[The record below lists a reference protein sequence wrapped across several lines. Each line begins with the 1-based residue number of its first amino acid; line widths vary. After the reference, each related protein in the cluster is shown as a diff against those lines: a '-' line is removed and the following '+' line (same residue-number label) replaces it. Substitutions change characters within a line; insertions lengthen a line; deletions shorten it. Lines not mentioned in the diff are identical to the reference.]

1 MPARDIL
8 WAPGLTLPQERM
20 HGLSCSLKDGREIP
34 KLVGPNASTD
44 QIADAVHQW
53 MKQQAPLPDWGYQLG
68 NIGDLNRVESI
79 LSRTDVHWIRYDPP
93 SVFADPMIP
102 TMVLAF
108 ICQIGPLPEDIEFDT
123 EYGAGDGW
131 DWPNGSRHA
140 RYIYRWRVNVSTK
153 DSIPY
158 VKVEK
163 LMQFQKLTV
172 DRWDE
177 KKWNIF
183 NKGGQNQLYAY
194 QPNSGTWWSG
204 IDVGDW
210 LQTHAI
216 EIGHAI
222 EAVVWAAISVV
233 SLGAGAAA
241 TAAVA
246 AMKTIGEIAKNA
258 AIAAATGQPFDLAQ
272 FFVQLGAAAAAFVQ
286 VPGVSELLN
295 EIGTWAK
302 EAGETVLRELMSNSL
317 FSSFLS
323 SGGGFITD
331 LVEHGVKLYGEVKG
345 WINTGSELLNEVK
358 KLSAIAQDPGQLNRL
373 FANVA
378 PVQIQSALDL
388 ALKKLSN
395 EISDPKNLASAAL
408 DTYKR
413 ATAELDLK
421 LKQVVDEVKQTRHAL
436 PNHLQPWFDYGKSKA
451 LTIDQAPFYAKGAVQ
466 LGWVSADLAKDVIA
480 MIQAEKSRID
490 AQASLLEMILLYS
503 LEKRYDLF
511 ELTTAL
517 APRYAN
523 QP

>member
-20 HGLSCSLKDGREIP
+20 YGLSCSLKDGRKIP
-34 KLVGPNASTD
+34 RLVGPNASTD
-44 QIADAVHQW
+44 QIADAVQQW
-53 MKQQAPLPDWGYQLG
+53 MKQQAPSPDWGYQLG
-68 NIGDLNRVESI
+68 NISDLNRIESI
-79 LSRTDVHWIRYDPP
+79 LSRSDVHWIRYNPQ
-93 SVFADPMIP
+93 SVYADPRTP

-123 EYGAGDGW
+123 APGMGDGW
-131 DWPNGSRHA
+131 DWPDGSRHA
-140 RYIYRWRVNVSTK
+140 RYIYRWRVDVSWK
-153 DSIPY
+153 DNFLY

-163 LMQFQKLTV
+163 LMQFQKLTAQKEW
-172 DRWDE
+172 R
-177 KKWNIF
+177 IF

-194 QPNSGTWWSG
+194 QPHSGTWWSG
-204 IDVGDW
+204 VDVGDW
-210 LQTHAI
+210 IQTHAI
-216 EIGHAI
+216 EIGQAI

-233 SLGAGAAA
+233 SLGVGAAA
-241 TAAVA
+241 AAGVATMKAVA
-246 AMKTIGEIAKNA
+246 QIAKSA
-258 AIAAATGQPFDLAQ
+258 AIAAATGQPFDFGQ
-272 FFVQLGAAAAAFVQ
+272 FFVQLGAAAAAFIQ

-302 EAGETVLRELMSNSL
+302 EAGETVLRELMSNGI

-345 WINTGSELLNEVK
+345 WINTAPELLNAVN
-358 KLSAIAQDPGQLNRL
+358 KLGAIAQDPGQLNIL

-378 PVQIQSALDL
+378 PAQIQSALDL

-395 EISDPKNLASAAL
+395 EIHNPKTLASAAL

-421 LKQVVDEVKQTRHAL
+421 LKQIVDEVKQTRRAL
-436 PNHLQPWFDYGKSKA
+436 PDHLQPWFDYGKSKA
-451 LTIDQAPFYAKGAVQ
+451 LTIAQAPFYAQGAVQ
-466 LGWVSADLAKDVIA
+466 LGVVSADLANDVIA
-480 MIQAEKSRID
+480 AIQAEKSRID
-490 AQASLLEMILLYS
+490 TQASLLEMIPA
-503 LEKRYDLF
+503 LEKRYDLL